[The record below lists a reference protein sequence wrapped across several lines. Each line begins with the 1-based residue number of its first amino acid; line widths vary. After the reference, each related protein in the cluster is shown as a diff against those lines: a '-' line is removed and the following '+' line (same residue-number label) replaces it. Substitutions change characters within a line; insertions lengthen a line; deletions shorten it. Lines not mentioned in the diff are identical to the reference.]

1 MAGLYLLDTNIVSHL
16 VRQPQGPV
24 AEHIADVGEAN
35 VLTSVIVACEL
46 RYGAAKRGSRRLTR
60 RVDAVLTAM
69 TIRPLESDIERV
81 YASIRVALERKGTP
95 IGAHD
100 LLIAAHARALDAVCV
115 TDNVAEFK
123 RVPAL
128 EGSELAEVTAHPS
141 LGTRSAEHSHPVSR
155 AQPPGRPRHSPSR
168 ARVGGPAAAPPGRR
182 RRHRQDAE
190 RLETG
195 RTNVHRA
202 RRHR

>member
-1 MAGLYLLDTNIVSHL
+1 MPRLYLLDTNILSHL

-24 AEHIADVGEAN
+24 ADHIAEVGEAN
-35 VLTSVIVACEL
+35 VLTTVIVACEL
-46 RYGAAKRGSRRLTR
+46 RYGAAKRGSRKLTR
-60 RVDAVLTAM
+60 QVEAVLSAM

-100 LLIAAHARALDAVCV
+100 MLIAAHARTIDAVCV

-128 EGSELAEVTAHPS
+128 KVENWVK
-141 LGTRSAEHSHPVSR
+141 
-155 AQPPGRPRHSPSR
+155 
-168 ARVGGPAAAPPGRR
+168 
-182 RRHRQDAE
+182 
-190 RLETG
+190 
-195 RTNVHRA
+195 
-202 RRHR
+202 

>member
-1 MAGLYLLDTNIVSHL
+1 VPRLYLLDTNILSHL

-24 AEHIADVGEAN
+24 ADHIADVGEAN

-60 RVDAVLTAM
+60 QVEAILSAIM
-69 TIRPLESDIERV
+69 IRPLESDIERV

-100 LLIAAHARALDAVCV
+100 MLIAAHARAIDAVCV
-115 TDNVAEFK
+115 TDNVAEFR

-128 EGSELAEVTAHPS
+128 KIENWLK
-141 LGTRSAEHSHPVSR
+141 
-155 AQPPGRPRHSPSR
+155 
-168 ARVGGPAAAPPGRR
+168 
-182 RRHRQDAE
+182 
-190 RLETG
+190 
-195 RTNVHRA
+195 
-202 RRHR
+202 

>member
-1 MAGLYLLDTNIVSHL
+1 MPRLYLLDTNILSHL

-24 AEHIADVGEAN
+24 ADHIADVGEAN

-46 RYGAAKRGSRRLTR
+46 RYGAAKRGSSKLTR
-60 RVDAVLTAM
+60 QVEAVLSAM

-100 LLIAAHARALDAVCV
+100 MLIAAHARAIDAVCV
-115 TDNVAEFK
+115 TDNVAEFR

-128 EGSELAEVTAHPS
+128 KIENWLK
-141 LGTRSAEHSHPVSR
+141 
-155 AQPPGRPRHSPSR
+155 
-168 ARVGGPAAAPPGRR
+168 
-182 RRHRQDAE
+182 
-190 RLETG
+190 
-195 RTNVHRA
+195 
-202 RRHR
+202 